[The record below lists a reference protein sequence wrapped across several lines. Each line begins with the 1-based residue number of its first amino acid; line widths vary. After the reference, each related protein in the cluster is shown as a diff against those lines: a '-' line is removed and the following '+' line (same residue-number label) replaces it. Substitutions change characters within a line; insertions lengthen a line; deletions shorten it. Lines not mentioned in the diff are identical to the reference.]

1 MAKQSE
7 ISGDTLRA
15 TLRLLGYHWTTL
27 STGLLSSP
35 CAENE
40 PELLQMW
47 IENATTLQAH
57 FLPLIRRLRSN
68 QRKNA
73 NALNDADK

>member
-1 MAKQSE
+1 
-7 ISGDTLRA
+7 
-15 TLRLLGYHWTTL
+15 
-27 STGLLSSP
+27 
-35 CAENE
+35 
-40 PELLQMW
+40 MW